1 MAVLP
6 PITFYKR
13 TFLETTKP
21 PIWRLCRLFLLY
33 FFAKL
38 FHLLVPSR
46 KTDGKTLVSSQ
57 SLLSANTKE
66 AEYKG
71 DMAYNLSRS
80 SYGNGIEAFRVPDG
94 DSAGSTGGGNAGG
107 GDNGG
112 GGNDT
117 L

>member
-38 FHLLVPSR
+38 FHLLVPSLR
-46 KTDGKTLVSSQ
+46 ERAEEETLHNSYPAEEDARHFSGKMKKMSF
-57 SLLSANTKE
+57 SLEKKE
-66 AEYKG
+66 KNIIFASE
-71 DMAYNLSRS
+71 
-80 SYGNGIEAFRVPDG
+80 GIFTFDIG
-94 DSAGSTGGGNAGG
+94 
-107 GDNGG
+107 
-112 GGNDT
+112 